1 MYVPSPRPI
10 IRRFLLISLVVF
22 GGAGLAWLAFHFAN
36 ERAALAIVLLAMF
49 IDGWIARKIMHEEE
63 GYR

>member
-1 MYVPSPRPI
+1 MFTPSPRPLV
-10 IRRFLLISLVVF
+10 RRFLWISLVVF
-22 GGAGLAWLAFHFAN
+22 GGAGLVWLAFHFAN
-36 ERAALAIVLLAMF
+36 ERAALTIVLLAIF